1 MAQNLDL
8 NVNVNTD
15 QAGKSVGSLK
25 TQLREAQAEVVALSD
40 KFGATSKE
48 AIEAAKRA
56 GELRDRIGDASAL
69 TQAFNPDAKFR
80 ALTASLS
87 GVAGGFAAVQG
98 AMALFGAESEDVQK
112 TLLKVQAAMALSQ
125 GLQSVGESIDSFKQL
140 GAVIKSTTVFQGAY
154 NFVMGQSSEVI
165 KVANV
170 ELSQNIVELNT
181 QSTATAV
188 VATTTSAATIALR
201 VFRAALLATGIGAI
215 VLLLTSL
222 ISSLG
227 SFTSSTKKAK
237 EEQDKLNESIK
248 TSNEIL
254 DNNINKI
261 QRAGNLRIS
270 ELKKNNA
277 TEAEIYSEQRKID
290 LELLDEYLE
299 DYRKKYA
306 IFEKDQIKNGK
317 STDEKIKENSDN
329 FRKEALQASYK
340 YYNQEVKLQI
350 DADNEVIRIK
360 KLNDDK
366 QKEIDQ
372 KKKETKANELQEL
385 KDSEKET
392 MLVLLSEREAE
403 EFKINEHYSRLLFL
417 ASKYNQDDSQIK
429 EAHKVELNKI
439 SDKYLKK
446 EQEDERLIAFQ
457 RIQNLITDIDYE
469 NSLLDFDFELDQQ
482 RLANKEAYIAEQKA
496 IELSNLDL
504 TGKERL
510 EIIAKYAKQEQ
521 DIEKEVTASKKAEK
535 EAQTAMQLQYIGFA
549 EQAGNLLGQIAGKS
563 KAIAIAGLLIEK
575 GAAIAK
581 IITQMGT
588 VPPVVYIPAP
598 PYVLPNPA
606 FIPSRIGGALSI
618 ASVIAASVNGIQQ
631 INQAGSGGTG
641 SSSVPSISTQAPMLP
656 QLPAAQ
662 TTNISRQSINDMGN
676 QAVRAYVIETD
687 VTGNQQRMAAIRQ
700 RARFS

>member
-201 VFRAALLATGIGAI
+201 VFKAALLATGIGAI
-215 VLLLTSL
+215 VILLTSL

-237 EEQDKLNESIK
+237 EEQDKFNESIE

-277 TEAEIYSEQRKID
+277 TEAEIYKAQRKID
-290 LELLDEYLE
+290 SELLDEYLE

-329 FRKEALQASYK
+329 FRKAALQASDK
-340 YYNQEVKLQI
+340 YYNQEAKLQI
-350 DADNEVIRIK
+350 DANNELIRI
-360 KLNDDK
+360 
-366 QKEIDQ
+366 
-372 KKKETKANELQEL
+372 
-385 KDSEKET
+385 
-392 MLVLLSEREAE
+392 
-403 EFKINEHYSRLLFL
+403 
-417 ASKYNQDDSQIK
+417 
-429 EAHKVELNKI
+429 
-439 SDKYLKK
+439 
-446 EQEDERLIAFQ
+446 
-457 RIQNLITDIDYE
+457 
-469 NSLLDFDFELDQQ
+469 
-482 RLANKEAYIAEQKA
+482 NKEA
-496 IELSNLDL
+496 
-504 TGKERL
+504 
-510 EIIAKYAKQEQ
+510 QEKK
-521 DIEKEVTASKKAEK
+521 EKEEK
-535 EAQTAMQLQYIGFA
+535 EAQDKLQKDLLQSYEDYLKRREFA
-549 EQAGNLLGQIAGKS
+549 RKNKEGLYKEDIRKFDQEDAEERDKKRNEEIDKNVIAQNKALANIKLNGVQILAIDQANSDAKKKITEEERNLRVNAAYDIADATMALGSIVGEQTKAGK
-563 KAIAIAGLLIEK
+563 ALGVA
-575 GAAIAK
+575 
-581 IITQMGT
+581 
-588 VPPVVYIPAP
+588 
-598 PYVLPNPA
+598 
-606 FIPSRIGGALSI
+606 GALINTYVGASEVIRAKSTIPEPFGTIQKI
-618 ASVIAASVNGIQQ
+618 ASVAAIIATGMRAVKSITAVQVP
-631 INQAGSGGTG
+631 GGG
-641 SSSVPSISTQAPMLP
+641 GGGGVSAPAMSTQAPILP

-662 TTNISRQSINDMGN
+662 MTQLNAQSINDLGN

-687 VTGNQQRMAAIRQ
+687 VTGNQQRMAAIKQ